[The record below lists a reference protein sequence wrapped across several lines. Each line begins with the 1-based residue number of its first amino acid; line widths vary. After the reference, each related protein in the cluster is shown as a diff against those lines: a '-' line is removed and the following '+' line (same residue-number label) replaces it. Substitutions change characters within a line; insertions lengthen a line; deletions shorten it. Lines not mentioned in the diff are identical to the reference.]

1 VAQRLTR
8 ILEDPFARVFIAEEG
23 GTIVGFAAVSVVP
36 LIQSDGALGRI
47 SAIAVADGARGQ
59 GLGKL
64 LIDQVEEYA
73 RGHGCDRLEVTSNAD
88 PEEAHEFYGAL
99 GFEQRA
105 HRLVKTV
112 A

>member
-1 VAQRLTR
+1 VTERLTR
-8 ILEDPFARVFIAEEG
+8 MLADPLARLFIAEEG

-47 SAIAVADGARGQ
+47 SAVAVADGARGQ

-64 LIDQVEEYA
+64 LIDRVEEYA
-73 RGHGCDRLEVTSNAD
+73 LEHGCDRLEVTSNAA
-88 PEEAHEFYGAL
+88 PEEANDFYGQL

-105 HRLVKTV
+105 HRLVKKV
-112 A
+112 G